1 MNKKI
6 IIYIVA
12 ILLVVSTVIFLL
24 KIRSASPHPLN
35 IETEKIGR
43 ADINNTVT
51 ATGTLEASVTV
62 EVGTQVS
69 GRINKMYVDYNSI
82 VKKGQLLALLDT
94 ETLKSTL
101 ESSKASL
108 DMAYAEFE
116 FQKAKYQRNKIL
128 IEKKLISRKDFDE
141 IEYAYKSATANLNSA
156 KARYA
161 KDKTNLGYAYI
172 YSPINGIVLE
182 KNIEEGETVAASFET
197 PTLFTIANDL
207 KQMKIEADVDEADI
221 GQVKTGQRIE
231 FSVDAFPDL
240 VFHGKVVE
248 LHLMPVKNAN
258 VITYTVIINAPN
270 PEQILM
276 PGMTTNVT
284 FFVTEKKNILAV
296 PNRAFE
302 FKPDITLLE
311 ACGKM
316 GLTLQ
321 YKPEFSSKK
330 HDLERIVWIMEGD
343 SIFKRKLKLGATDE
357 INYEVLYGIE
367 EGTEVIIS
375 MTTQLPDN
383 NKKEKTPGKSP
394 FMPTPSGRNKK

>member
-1 MNKKI
+1 
-6 IIYIVA
+6 
-12 ILLVVSTVIFLL
+12 
-24 KIRSASPHPLN
+24 
-35 IETEKIGR
+35 
-43 ADINNTVT
+43 
-51 ATGTLEASVTV
+51 
-62 EVGTQVS
+62 
-69 GRINKMYVDYNSI
+69 
-82 VKKGQLLALLDT
+82 
-94 ETLKSTL
+94 
-101 ESSKASL
+101 
-108 DMAYAEFE
+108 
-116 FQKAKYQRNKIL
+116 
-128 IEKKLISRKDFDE
+128 
-141 IEYAYKSATANLNSA
+141 
-156 KARYA
+156 
-161 KDKTNLGYAYI
+161 
-172 YSPINGIVLE
+172 
-182 KNIEEGETVAASFET
+182 
-197 PTLFTIANDL
+197 
-207 KQMKIEADVDEADI
+207 
-221 GQVKTGQRIE
+221 
-231 FSVDAFPDL
+231 
-240 VFHGKVVE
+240 
-248 LHLMPVKNAN
+248 MPVKNAN